1 MKRIF
6 TLMLLTCGL
15 FCAKAQVTSTD
26 TAKKGMNEEETFS
39 VVEQEASFPGGQEA
53 MYKFIANNLIYPRK
67 AREEGT
73 QGRVLVEFVVEK
85 DGTLSNIKIIQ
96 TASPELDAEALR
108 VISIMPTWEPGTIKG
123 QPVRSR
129 FRMPFNF
136 QIQVTP
142 DESKSAKQKKKKR

>member
-1 MKRIF
+1 MKQIL

-26 TAKKGMNEEETFS
+26 TAKNGMNNEETFS

-53 MYKFIANNLIYPRK
+53 MYRFMADNLIYPRK
-67 AREEGT
+67 AREEGI
-73 QGRVLVEFVVEK
+73 QGRVLLEFVVEK
-85 DGTLSNIKIIQ
+85 EGTLSNIKVIQ

-108 VISIMPTWEPGTIKG
+108 VISIMPKWEPATIKG

-129 FRMPFNF
+129 FRLPFNF
-136 QIQVTP
+136 QIQDTP
-142 DESKSAKQKKKKR
+142 EESKPAKQKKKKR